1 MSIKDLTH
9 DRVWEAYYGE
19 LGPNFMRHTQ
29 KRIHWICS
37 MVEGK
42 RVLDIGCSSGI
53 VPILLGREGRV
64 VLGVDSSKTVIEQ
77 ARQHL
82 SEESE
87 STRERVKFVEADFLT
102 LDPKEHEPFDSLV
115 ISEVLEH
122 LVRPQDMLDAAV
134 KFLKPHGQIVVTVP
148 FGINDFID
156 HKHTFYLT
164 EIHDL
169 VARKFNV
176 SSVEFLESW
185 IGLVGVKPE
194 DGHLQGARVS
204 IPTEDVQ
211 QLERSFHLLE
221 RVIRDELATKK
232 EELSRLDEKLKKTT
246 ETARIASAEKL
257 KLEESAKQKEREE
270 RERLF
275 EREKLADELD
285 REKLR
290 FEEIIQQNESR
301 ERELLS
307 EQEKL
312 ADEIAKLRDAAAAAK
327 SDKESIG
334 TLEAELRRSQ
344 QLLTRAEQLRVAAE
358 TRANN
363 SKNSLSYQLGAALIN
378 ATNSWSGLVSFPKE
392 ALRIH
397 KEGKRRK
404 ASKHKELEA
413 GTKKKEQVLKVA
425 SARRPHKLK
434 VDDGRRLRIAGVMD
448 EFTVHSYD
456 PECTL
461 LQLHPEGWRQQLTE
475 FGPDLLFIESAWK
488 GLDGLWQTKI
498 SNNGSEIL
506 EIIAWCRDNN
516 TPSLFWNKEDPV
528 HFSTFIPIAKCVDYV
543 FTTDIDCIPK
553 YKEAVGHER
562 VYLLP
567 FAAQPSVH
575 NPIEMYDRKDAFN
588 FAGSYYL
595 RYPERQRDFSA
606 LIDAVGSL
614 RSVEIYDRNFDNPHP
629 HYTFP
634 DKYSPMILGR
644 LPFSEIDKAYKGY
657 RYGINM
663 NTIKQSQTMFAR
675 RVFEL
680 LASNTVVVSNF
691 SRGVRLLFGDLVV
704 SSDEAAELRRR
715 LEAICK
721 TEVGY
726 RKFRLLGL
734 RKVMS
739 EHTYA
744 DRLNYIRSTLSGQA
758 QPPKQPRIALFA
770 VAHTPEEYSLHM
782 ENFSRQRYPNK
793 FLIVLKRYS
802 GNSSTKIDSIVECT
816 NEDSC
821 VEYIKNVGNDA
832 WVGLLHSEDYYGPE
846 YLTDLQ
852 LAQRYSSAMAFGKAS
867 RYQAKNGDLTLHA
880 DGDQYRTTLKLF
892 ARSALVRASA
902 ISSDWIA
909 TAIADPRGAIVSLPE
924 MLATDEFHYIEG
936 GAQLAELRRSDVDD
950 LALAD
955 KGASLVE
962 QIIPIGHGLT
972 STSKSIASSELP
984 QLSAK
989 ELHGMISSAGGIDLR
1004 LNGGRLHLRSKLQ
1017 NDKHVY
1023 LYCRREFDRQ
1033 ELNLVLNSQFE
1044 AVVESR
1050 LELKTVFEFRDGNGA
1065 KISHQ
1070 MNKAGGRHSLAIPEN
1085 CAKVRFG
1092 LRVQG
1097 AGEAKIEAVVFGNQV
1112 ERPAALAVRT
1122 PYLVLSKQ
1130 YPAYDDLYR
1139 YGFLHSRL
1147 RAYKNA
1153 GLVSEVFRISKES
1166 LGYRE
1171 FEGID
1176 VATGDAELL
1185 RSTLEAGQVKHV
1197 LVHLLD
1203 EHMWKVLKDY
1213 LDRIKVTIWVHG
1225 AEIQVWQRRTFDF
1238 GRKSDEEVARQKRLS
1253 DKRKSLWRSV
1263 FSESNDNVKFV
1274 FVSDYLAEQAQN
1286 DLDIRLKK
1294 STYRVIHNYIDPD
1307 IFEYQ
1312 EKADETR
1319 QNVLSIRPYA
1329 NRIYANDLT
1338 VAAII
1343 ELSKREIFN
1352 NLSFCL
1358 YGDGELFEETTA
1370 PLTSF
1375 GNVKIIRR
1383 FLSQSEIAEVHKRF
1397 GIFLSPTRMDT
1408 QGVSRDEAMSSGLV
1422 PVTTN
1427 VACIPEFVDEN
1438 CAVVVPA
1445 EDHVAMADAIERL
1458 YSDPV
1463 HFAKLS
1469 KAASLR
1475 VRAQSGYGMTI
1486 QREIS
1491 LIQRA

>member
-1 MSIKDLTH
+1 M
-9 DRVWEAYYGE
+9 
-19 LGPNFMRHTQ
+19 
-29 KRIHWICS
+29 
-37 MVEGK
+37 
-42 RVLDIGCSSGI
+42 
-53 VPILLGREGRV
+53 
-64 VLGVDSSKTVIEQ
+64 VLGVDSSKRAIEQ
-77 ARQHL
+77 AQQHL

-87 STRERVKFVEADFLT
+87 STLERVKFVEADFLT

-122 LVRPQDMLDAAV
+122 LVRPEDMLDAAA
-134 KFLKPHGQIVVTVP
+134 KFLKPHGHIVVTVP

-156 HKHTFYLT
+156 HKRTFYLT

-185 IGLVGVKPE
+185 IGLVAVKPE
-194 DGHLQGARVS
+194 DGHLQGVRAS

-211 QLERSFHLLE
+211 QLERSFHRLE
-221 RVIRDELATKK
+221 RIIRDELTAKK
-232 EELSRLDEKLKKTT
+232 DELPRLEEKLKKTT
-246 ETARIASAEKL
+246 ETAKIASAEKL
-257 KLEESAKQKEREE
+257 KLEESVRQKERRE
-270 RERLF
+270 RELSF
-275 EREKLADELD
+275 EREKLADELAL
-285 REKLR
+285 EKLR
-290 FEEIIQQNESR
+290 FEESVQQNESR

-307 EQEKL
+307 EREKL
-312 ADEIAKLRDAAAAAK
+312 ADELAKLRDAAAAAAK
-327 SDKESIG
+327 SNKERIG
-334 TLEAELRRSQ
+334 TLEGDLGRSQ
-344 QLLTRAEQLRVAAE
+344 QLLIRSEQLRVAAE

-363 SKNSLSYQLGAALIN
+363 SKNSLSYQLGAAVIS
-378 ATNSWSGLVSFPKE
+378 ATNSWSGLVCFPKE

-397 KEGKRRK
+397 KEGKRRR
-404 ASKHKELEA
+404 ASKQKELEA
-413 GTKKKEQVLKVA
+413 GAKKKEQVLKVA
-425 SARRPHKLK
+425 SATRPHKLK
-434 VDDGRRLRIAGVMD
+434 VDDGRRLRIAAVMD
-448 EFTVHSYD
+448 EFTVHSYE

-461 LQLHPEGWRQQLTE
+461 LQLRPEGWQQQLE
-475 FGPDLLFIESAWK
+475 AFKPDLLFIESAWK

-498 SNNGSEIL
+498 SNASPEIL

-528 HFSTFIPIAKCVDYV
+528 HFSTFVPVAKCVDYV

-553 YKEAVGHER
+553 YKQAVGHER

-575 NPIEMYDRKDAFN
+575 NPIELYDRKDAFN

-606 LIDAVGSL
+606 LIDAVSSL
-614 RSVEIYDRNFDNPHP
+614 RPVEIYDRNFDNPHP

-634 DKYSPMILGR
+634 EKYAPMILGR

-691 SRGVRLLFGDLVV
+691 SRGVRLLFGDLIV

-715 LEAICK
+715 LEAICE

-739 EHTYA
+739 EHTYS
-744 DRLNYIRSTLSGQA
+744 DRLSYIRSTLSGHA
-758 QPPKQPRIALFA
+758 QPLKQPQIVLFA
-770 VAHTPEEYSLHM
+770 VAHTPEEYALHV
-782 ENFSRQRYPNK
+782 ENFSRQQYPNK
-793 FLIVLKRYS
+793 LLIVLKRYP
-802 GNSSTKIDSIVECT
+802 GSSSIKLESIVECT
-816 NEDSC
+816 NEASC
-821 VEYIKNVGNDA
+821 AGYIKDIGSDA
-832 WVGLLHSEDYYGPE
+832 LVGLLHSEDYYGPA
-846 YLTDLQ
+846 YLTDIQ

-867 RYQAKNGDLTLHA
+867 RYQAKHGDLTLHA
-880 DGDQYRTTLKLF
+880 DGNQYRTTLRLF

-909 TAIADPRGAIVSLPE
+909 TVAADPGGATVSLPE

-936 GAQLAELRRSDVDD
+936 GAHLAEFRRSDVDD
-950 LALAD
+950 FALAD

-962 QIIPIGHGLT
+962 QIIPIAQGLSAT
-972 STSKSIASSELP
+972 YKSNGKTSSELP

-989 ELHGMISSAGGIDLR
+989 QLHEMMSGAGGIELR
-1004 LNGGRLHLRSKLQ
+1004 LNGGGLHLRSKLQ

-1023 LYCRREFDRQ
+1023 FYCRREFARH

-1044 AVVESR
+1044 AVGEGK
-1050 LELKTVFEFRDGNGA
+1050 LDLKTVFEFRDGTGA

-1085 CAKVRFG
+1085 CTKVRFG

-1097 AGEAKIEAVVFGNQV
+1097 AGEAKIEAIIFGNQV

-1147 RAYKNA
+1147 RAYKKE
-1153 GLVSEVFRISKES
+1153 GLVSEVFRISKEP

-1185 RSTLEAGQVKHV
+1185 RSTLEAGQVKHL

-1203 EHMWKVLKDY
+1203 EHMWNVLRDH
-1213 LDRIKVTIWVHG
+1213 LDSIKITIWVHG

-1253 DKRKSLWRSV
+1253 DKRKSLWRRV
-1263 FSESNDNVKFV
+1263 FSESNDKVKFV
-1274 FVSDYLAEQAQN
+1274 FVSDYLANQAQN
-1286 DLDIRLKK
+1286 DLEVHLEK
-1294 STYRVIHNYIDPD
+1294 SRYCVIHNFIDQG
-1307 IFEYQ
+1307 IFQYQ
-1312 EKADETR
+1312 EKCDEQIR
-1319 QNVLSIRPYA
+1319 NILSIRPYA

-1338 VAAII
+1338 VSAIL

-1352 NLSFCL
+1352 KLSFCL

-1370 PLTSF
+1370 PLMSF
-1375 GNVKIIRR
+1375 GNVKITRQ
-1383 FLSQSEIAEVHKRF
+1383 FLSQSEIAEVHKGF

-1422 PVTTN
+1422 PITTN

-1458 YSDPV
+1458 YSDPA

-1475 VRAQSGYGMTI
+1475 VRSQSGYEMTI

-1491 LIQRA
+1491 LLQRA